1 MRTSMLMSHR
11 RFFRALAFFAT
22 LAGCGLD
29 LAGQQLVRVSDTP
42 SGGALNPPRVG
53 AADAGSPAALSPAAL
68 DGDLTEAEAPFG
80 QDADL
85 VKGGAASL
93 DGGSLAL
100 DGAPTDADL
109 PEATAVKDGA
119 TKDGAPDGADD
130 GGTPG
135 ERLMLCCNQLAPP
148 IPITVLTCIAT
159 AQQADGG
166 DAGACESLFANLH
179 GAGVCP

>member
-1 MRTSMLMSHR
+1 MLMSHR

-29 LAGQQLVRVSDTP
+29 LAGEQFVRVADTP
-42 SGGALNPPRVG
+42 PGGAPNPPRVG
-53 AADAGSPAALSPAAL
+53 ATDAGSPGAR
-68 DGDLTEAEAPFG
+68 DGDFTYAEAAFG

-85 VKGGAASL
+85 VEQGAASL
-93 DGGSLAL
+93 DGATPVL
-100 DGAPTDADL
+100 DGAPTDADQ
-109 PEATAVKDGA
+109 PEATAVQDGA
-119 TKDGAPDGADD
+119 TKDDAPDGADD
-130 GGTPG
+130 GGTPC
-135 ERLMLCCNQLAPP
+135 ERLMLCCNQLVPP

-159 AQQADGG
+159 AQQADSG

>member
-1 MRTSMLMSHR
+1 MLMSHR

-29 LAGQQLVRVSDTP
+29 LAGQQFVRVADTP

-53 AADAGSPAALSPAAL
+53 AADAGSPAAL
-68 DGDLTEAEAPFG
+68 DGDLTEAEAAFG
-80 QDADL
+80 PDADL
-85 VKGGAASL
+85 VEEGAASL
-93 DGGSLAL
+93 DGGSPAL

-119 TKDGAPDGADD
+119 TKDSAPDGADD
-130 GGTPG
+130 GGPPC
-135 ERLMLCCNQLAPP
+135 ERLMLCCNQLVPP
-148 IPITVLTCIAT
+148 IPITVLACIAT
-159 AQQADGG
+159 AQQADSG

-179 GAGVCP
+179 GAGACP